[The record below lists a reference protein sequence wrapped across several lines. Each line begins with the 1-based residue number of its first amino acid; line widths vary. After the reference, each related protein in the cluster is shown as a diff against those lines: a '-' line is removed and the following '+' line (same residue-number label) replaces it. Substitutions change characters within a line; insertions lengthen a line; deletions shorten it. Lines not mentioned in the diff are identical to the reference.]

1 MYMYGLFMYSHDPNS
16 SGDMFIFLGKKIG
29 NTTWLQ
35 DTTIINFG
43 NFSGFYLV
51 TKDFLLSNN
60 TFIQDNTFI
69 NFPKMFHS
77 PQLLGRHYY

>member
-1 MYMYGLFMYSHDPNS
+1 MVCIEKTSYSHISNS

-69 NFPKMFHS
+69 NFPKMFHL